1 MEDKK
6 NEKFRQ
12 FEIHE
17 GIVFL
22 IHLTKSIFTP
32 LKELNNKSQFV
43 EIMESINSLMNEL
56 IITLPNTGIGVYFYN
71 CQTTDSKFGKECGLT
86 KLFRLNDLNSYNM
99 KRLNDVIN
107 DDLNGIKHL
116 QDRYPPNEEMNSR
129 KSLPTV
135 LNIMLDELLRNRY
148 YNTRKLIWFT
158 NDDRPYTDEQTK
170 GVLWKIIN
178 DFDENM
184 VQIRPFFLDS
194 FSGEDEKN
202 KHVFNPALFQNIF
215 LNTNYLNRTRKETME
230 GADSLVESQTQGV
243 KSNTYYDLVF
253 DGLSKNSKNISQ
265 STLPTQIKRS
275 ILRLKEIRRIVFS
288 CDLILSDG
296 EGVSGR
302 LGCSVR
308 GYALF
313 QPEKLKK
320 FRKIYNN
327 GDVLKLV
334 HTNTKRFKEGSGQEI
349 SQTNKEGQ
357 DLDNNDDND
366 ADNEENETYFSKNV
380 RKGIYLGNGRVLL
393 LDSGRI
399 SFLKNYAFDHEP
411 SVGYPESTSEA
422 NDNENFSDDTVEDDV
437 PFSRPPYLK
446 LLFFR
451 HVSKFH
457 ECFTSSSP
465 VFVTPDMSNAFATS
479 SSYGGF
485 SNSFRTFASLYE
497 SCKKLQRFAILFGCL
512 KKNALPSLFAL
523 YPTRIE
529 RSSKPFFDFPE
540 GFFLVRLPWLED
552 VRGLPDYAL
561 KDMTTYNDLKDDSV
575 SSTLVKDYIQ
585 LASDFPF
592 EYRPSRCPNPSLNF
606 FYKIVS
612 KELVQE
618 ELSPDERSLISN
630 DVTARRM
637 QNIHNHIQENKEK
650 RELIRNI
657 HLHLLDIEDTRNKRS
672 NTASEKF
679 PQKKIKQGR
688 RKPE

>member
-1 MEDKK
+1 MEETK

-22 IHLTKSIFTP
+22 IHLTKNIFTP
-32 LKELNNKSQFV
+32 LKELNNKSQFL
-43 EIMESINSLMNEL
+43 EIMESINALVNEL
-56 IITLPNTGIGVYFYN
+56 IITLPNTGIGIYFYN
-71 CQTTDSKFGKECGLT
+71 CQTTDSKFGKECGLS
-86 KLFRLNDLNSYNM
+86 KLFRLNDLNSFNM

-107 DDLNGIKHL
+107 DDLNGVKRL
-116 QDRYPPNEEMNSR
+116 QDRYPPDETMNSR
-129 KSLPTV
+129 KNLPTV
-135 LNIMLDELLRNRY
+135 LNIMLDELLKNRY
-148 YNTRKLIWFT
+148 YNTRKLIWFS

-194 FSGEDEKN
+194 FSGEDEKT
-202 KHVFNPALFQNIF
+202 KHVFDPALFQNIF
-215 LNTNYLNRTRKETME
+215 LNTNYLNRSRKETME
-230 GADSLVESQTQGV
+230 STGSMEGSQSQDT
-243 KSNTYYDLVF
+243 KSNNYYDLVF

-334 HTNTKRFKEGSGQEI
+334 HTNTKRFKESSGEEI
-349 SQTNKEGQ
+349 SQTDKEGYE
-357 DLDNNDDND
+357 NNDDND
-366 ADNEENETYFSKNV
+366 ADNEDNESYFSKNV

-393 LDSGRI
+393 LDSDRL

-411 SVGYPESTSEA
+411 SAGNPKSISEA
-422 NDNENFSDDTVEDDV
+422 NDNENDFPDETVDDDV

-451 HVSKFH
+451 HVSNFH

-479 SSYGGF
+479 GPYGGF

-497 SCKKLQRFAILFGCL
+497 SCKKLQRYAVLFGCL

-540 GFFLVRLPWLED
+540 GFFLIRLPWIED

-561 KDMTTYNDLKDDSV
+561 KDMTTNIDLKNNSV
-575 SSTLVKDYIQ
+575 SSALVKSYMQ
-585 LASDFPF
+585 LTSEFPLD
-592 EYRPSRCPNPSLNF
+592 YRPLRCPNPSLNF

-618 ELSPDERSLISN
+618 ELSPEERSLISN

-637 QNIHNHIQENKEK
+637 QNIRNHIQENKEN
-650 RELIRNI
+650 RELIKSIR
-657 HLHLLDIEDTRNKRS
+657 LHLLDIEHTQNKRS
-672 NTASEKF
+672 NTDSEIS
-679 PQKKIKQGR
+679 PQKKIKKG
-688 RKPE
+688 KKSAE